1 MSIPVIGITGRVD
14 QSARPP
20 NLALFSTSQPYVR
33 AVEMSGGAPVVLPP
47 HLKEANLHAI
57 LEHLDGLVLSG
68 GGDIQPALFGEEDN
82 GLLWLVDERRDR
94 AELALARWA
103 LAEDLPLLAICR
115 GAQVL
120 NVAAGGTLILDIP
133 TQIPNALTHSTV
145 GGQPLDAVA
154 HTVEVAA
161 ASRLAALVGAGE
173 LGVNSA
179 HHQAVKAVGEGL
191 SVSAR
196 AADGVVEGLEAPAH
210 PFCVGVQWHPE
221 VMVERHPV
229 MRSLF
234 AGLVEAAQ
242 ARPWLRRDGGCRAS
256 E

>member
-1 MSIPVIGITGRVD
+1 MSIPVIGITGRAD

-20 NLALFSTSQPYVR
+20 NLALFSISQTYAK

-47 HLKEANLHAI
+47 HLKEANAHAI
-57 LEHLDGLVLSG
+57 LEHLDGLILSG

-94 AELALARWA
+94 VELALARRA
-103 LAEDLPLLAICR
+103 LADGLPLLAICR

-133 TQIPNALTHSTV
+133 TQVPHALTHSTV
-145 GGQPLDAVA
+145 AGRPLNIVA

-161 ASRLAALVGAGE
+161 DSRLATLVGAGE

-179 HHQAVKAVGEGL
+179 HHQAVKHVGQGL
-191 SVSAR
+191 VVSAR
-196 AADGVVEGLEAPAH
+196 APDGVIEGLEAPAH
-210 PFCVGVQWHPE
+210 PFCFGVQWHPE
-221 VMVERHPV
+221 VMAEQHPV
-229 MRSLF
+229 MRRLF
-234 AGLVEAAQ
+234 AGLIEAAQ
-242 ARPWLRRDGGCRAS
+242 IK
-256 E
+256 